1 MNNKNSQP
9 KVLISALDWGLGHA
23 TRIIPII
30 KYFKKRQWEVALA
43 SSSEAYHL
51 LKSTFPELLIFELPS
66 YKASY
71 KHKFMMLNIFQ
82 QLPRMQRAIKDENQK
97 VKEIIQEFKADLI
110 ISDNRYGVY
119 HSDIPSVFI
128 SHQLQILPPNSL
140 SITEPAILKL
150 HKKMMLP
157 FDQIWV
163 PDFQN
168 EVNLGGRLSH
178 PKKIDNNTIYI
189 GPLSRFSQEN
199 NTSIKDTPLR
209 DINILAWISGPEP
222 ERENL
227 EEILLNQL
235 QSINGNHVLLKGLPS
250 ENSKTQFGNIMVY
263 SHLHDK
269 ELLALMPNVDLI
281 ICRSGYSSIMDV
293 FYLQKKAVF
302 VATPRQTEQVY
313 LAEKLLEEKKF
324 YSQKQSE
331 VNVQEMLNNYNKY
344 SGFERKLPIFEEQIN
359 RAINELGVIDRRGD
373 E

>member
-1 MNNKNSQP
+1 
-9 KVLISALDWGLGHA
+9 
-23 TRIIPII
+23 
-30 KYFKKRQWEVALA
+30 
-43 SSSEAYHL
+43 
-51 LKSTFPELLIFELPS
+51 
-66 YKASY
+66 
-71 KHKFMMLNIFQ
+71 
-82 QLPRMQRAIKDENQK
+82 
-97 VKEIIQEFKADLI
+97 
-110 ISDNRYGVY
+110 
-119 HSDIPSVFI
+119 
-128 SHQLQILPPNSL
+128 LQILPPNSL